1 MPALSC
7 SGSVPLLPYL
17 YCRVNES
24 LSLSCLRTITCLESV
39 WHAGKCSVGLV
50 TMSNYAF
57 YDFAG
62 LFSADFT
69 LPSRKLHKK
78 VLASVPSPQPGG

>member
-1 MPALSC
+1 MPALSS
-7 SGSVPLLPYL
+7 SGSVPLLL
-17 YCRVNES
+17 YES
-24 LSLSCLRTITCLESV
+24 PSLACLRTITSLESM
-39 WHAGKCSVGLV
+39 WHAGKCSVGLA

-62 LFSADFT
+62 PFSAGFT

-78 VLASVPSPQPGG
+78 VLASVLSPQPGG